1 MSRETP
7 ESASSKKEAEKI
19 SVNREASGHDT
30 EANRSGR
37 EREKEENE
45 ENEEK
50 QRLEKEEMEVRAAD
64 ERKMDELRGN
74 IEKMDGNLPLYRKDG
89 RVCMPGW
96 NIEEKGDENGKKM
109 EETSEEGSKS
119 GEGVETAI
127 PDDKKEASGDTG
139 KSDAGEANGNKDEE
153 KGPEKIVPEEIGSDE
168 AEKEN
173 IEKIVPEEIEK
184 DKEEKADAEV
194 KTDDTKEKKDEKPKT
209 GPERETE
216 KEPGLSDLKGEI
228 DYTIRTAEKK
238 KLESMTGEPDK
249 EVKQEKKEDKETLKA
264 EEVETTPDNGSSPEE
279 KPETERVKT
288 AAREKMIIP
297 ESKSSKFRKETTK
310 EIDGLWETVRTGG
323 DKEKKRAYDLILELG
338 GPQMVATGSDE
349 MFKATKMTE
358 MAVASGNLYEMYIA
372 ARMSEA
378 AVNTLSTAM
387 GAQIEMTKATTEQKK
402 LLNRIINGGSV
413 GFSEWVDKRGKQPEV
428 GTFTHNLN
436 NSQENNLWQ
445 AVMRKDK
452 KNSEKALR
460 ILLDK
465 TNRAKEYPGIS
476 KDYQMESI
484 IHDGRMHFDITWK
497 DEDGKE
503 HNLHYMLDGTALGEK
518 AYKPSLKNYIHPMK
532 KYPTVFTIAE
542 GVRGG
547 EAENPAQPETAASGN
562 AARPEGNQ
570 TEVSKEAVKKYP
582 KNAAFIADFR
592 ELYEGQDDSLKA
604 IDRLENRLIGGK
616 VGKAKSFL
624 DKFIFSAE
632 EDIKTLE
639 SELEGMEGKDKKKQK
654 EFFEKMKE
662 LLKKAKDARRELDK
676 EKEDRKEKPEGDE
689 HPDVLAMKDLEPGDV
704 AIVKKD
710 INGVER
716 ELQYRMEIDRIVYL
730 SRETEDGELAPE
742 AKVGKNVIITKG
754 VNGVLDI
761 EIIKGK
767 TEEDIDSEEENW
779 EKRKKELVN
788 KYPELRKFT
797 EFHGQAGRS
806 GRYSLI
812 PGEFYEKLNENEKNS
827 LGTYLFARGN
837 TLEIREG
844 EALFENASI
853 EAKYLTHI
861 TAGEWDRKGKS
872 DEDLK
877 DIKKIVGELL
887 DGTFIGDFD
896 YLVERSDKEEADIKK
911 KYPKLQAISESD
923 DDNGTNQDLVKKIF
937 LDMLDDRDLEA
948 VKKTGGRVYYYFNS
962 QDGDKPLFD
971 NEQTEKNFLS
981 LLTGAKGELSGK
993 EKEAIRTIFRRR
1005 VHGLYIEY
1013 EDIEEYIAKRN
1024 GIGKER
1030 SKEEK
1035 ESKESKETIATLDR
1049 LNGSDV
1055 KEGDEF
1061 VIYADTGEK
1070 FRLWREDGMHLE
1082 TMNTLAYREY
1092 RLDDDYL
1099 LMAGKECAVSI
1110 EGTIKIADQSK
1121 LKENEMAVPTRQVFP
1136 LGRIEKIESLKEDK
1150 K

>member
-704 AIVKKD
+704 AIVRVNIKGKEEKRRYYMKD
-710 INGVER
+710 DGAIYMNRGNSTN
-716 ELQYRMEIDRIVYL
+716 LGKLGSDPIV
-730 SRETEDGELAPE
+730 D
-742 AKVGKNVIITKG
+742 KNVIMKKD
-754 VNGVLDI
+754 VNGVVDI
-761 EIIKGK
+761 EIIKGEK
-767 TEEDIDSEEENW
+767 EKKKEQSEKDEKDMKELSDMLKKGQYALALKRAEGGDVSAEVLELEEIWSSVEKGLKEAIDNGNARQISRFMEAFHLPQSSLQEEEIQ
-779 EKRKKELVN
+779 E
-788 KYPELRKFT
+788 
-797 EFHGQAGRS
+797 
-806 GRYSLI
+806 
-812 PGEFYEKLNENEKNS
+812 
-827 LGTYLFARGN
+827 
-837 TLEIREG
+837 
-844 EALFENASI
+844 
-853 EAKYLTHI
+853 
-861 TAGEWDRKGKS
+861 
-872 DEDLK
+872 
-877 DIKKIVGELL
+877 
-887 DGTFIGDFD
+887 
-896 YLVERSDKEEADIKK
+896 
-911 KYPKLQAISESD
+911 
-923 DDNGTNQDLVKKIF
+923 
-937 LDMLDDRDLEA
+937 
-948 VKKTGGRVYYYFNS
+948 
-962 QDGDKPLFD
+962 
-971 NEQTEKNFLS
+971 
-981 LLTGAKGELSGK
+981 SGK
-993 EKEAIRTIFRRR
+993 EAVLELINNDKYESAKDIAEVLEIPREFIASRE
-1005 VHGLYIEY
+1005 VMELIEKR
-1013 EDIEEYIAKRN
+1013 IEER
-1024 GIGKER
+1024 KEMSGSDDGEHIR
-1030 SKEEK
+1030 KIFGMEKPREK
-1035 ESKESKETIATLDR
+1035 ENPIILDH
-1049 LNGSDV
+1049 LNGSDI

-1061 VIYADTGEK
+1061 VIYTDTGEK
-1070 FRLWREDGMHLE
+1070 FRLWRKDGMHVE
-1082 TMNTLAYREY
+1082 TMNALAYREY

-1099 LMAGKECAVSI
+1099 LTVGKECAVPI

-1121 LKENEMAVPTRQVFP
+1121 LKENQVAVPMRQAFL